1 MPAARIE
8 QCVKEGRL
16 NMAKVPEELAQQTTE
31 RAIQQTT
38 ERAIEATN
46 FGVNWV
52 REIAEQSLDHTKGAV
67 ESFLTVS
74 RRAVDGLHQQGSFI
88 REQSMFLAE
97 KTLSNTID
105 FGNKLLRVKEP
116 QELVRLQSEF
126 MTQQAQLLAEHTK
139 SLEQSIVQTTNEMTS
154 VQKEVRGRLKAV

>member
-1 MPAARIE
+1 
-8 QCVKEGRL
+8 
-16 NMAKVPEELAQQTTE
+16 MAKVPEELAQQTTQ
-31 RAIQQTT
+31 RAM
-38 ERAIEATN
+38 EATN

-52 REIAEQSLDHTKGAV
+52 REIAEQNFDHTKGAV

-74 RRAVDGLHQQGSFI
+74 RRAVDGLTQQGSVI

-97 KTLSNTID
+97 KTLSNTLD

-116 QELVRLQSEF
+116 QELIRLQSEF

-139 SLEQSIVQTTNEMTS
+139 NLEQSIVQTTNEMTS
-154 VQKEVRGRLKAV
+154 AQKAGRGRLEAV